1 MNGCGQHLSA
11 WWEEAQHSEP
21 IARCGLTIGRVAD
34 PNPTAHGVAVVAAP
48 LDLLITERKAMLQR
62 AERKGYEDVAV
73 LLQSDLS
80 LAQALVAARAV
91 YSSG

>member
-1 MNGCGQHLSA
+1 MSA

-34 PNPTAHGVAVVAAP
+34 PNPTAHGAAAVVAAP
-48 LDLLITERKAMLQR
+48 LDLLATERKAMLQR

-73 LLQSDLS
+73 LLQSGLS
-80 LAQALVAARAV
+80 LAQALMAARAV

>member
-1 MNGCGQHLSA
+1 M
-11 WWEEAQHSEP
+11 
-21 IARCGLTIGRVAD
+21 
-34 PNPTAHGVAVVAAP
+34 VAAP